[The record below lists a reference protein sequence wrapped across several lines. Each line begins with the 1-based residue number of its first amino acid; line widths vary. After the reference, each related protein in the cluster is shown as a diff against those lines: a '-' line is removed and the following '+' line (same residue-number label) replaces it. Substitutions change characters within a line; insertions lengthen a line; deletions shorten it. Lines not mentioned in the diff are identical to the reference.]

1 MNASDFLL
9 TTGTRETYSIQVDD
23 ALGCLYV
30 SDSSSRDRIVERLHS
45 ILEIDLDYGIRA
57 SWGREE
63 GHVGVMGGCA
73 D

>member
-1 MNASDFLL
+1 MSALDFLL
-9 TTGTRETYSIQVDD
+9 TAGTRETYSIQVDN

-30 SDSSSRDRIVERLHS
+30 SDGSSRDRIVEGLHS
-45 ILEIDLDYGIRA
+45 TLEIDLDYGIRA

-63 GHVGVMGGCA
+63 GHVSLVSGYA